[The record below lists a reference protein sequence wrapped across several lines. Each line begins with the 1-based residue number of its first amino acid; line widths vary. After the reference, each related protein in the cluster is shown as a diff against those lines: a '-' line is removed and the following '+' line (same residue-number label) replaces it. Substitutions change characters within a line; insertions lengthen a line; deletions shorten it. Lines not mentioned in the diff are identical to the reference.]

1 MPIIDVFIAMKKY
14 NKGTDPKTG
23 AEVDQPERLAGDDKY
38 PIPDWAKIQALAAL
52 NGSRVN
58 VYYEEEGTCNMRNFL
73 KSLKSRLRIV
83 VFAGHSWTDSRYRAN
98 GSLETG
104 GGIRVNQGQFMGT
117 FGITQARTRSD
128 GHNYGEYS
136 AIPIIKASRL
146 FFFSCNPGSDF
157 SSILRRHLSRG
168 SIAYYTYAGTDSQ
181 VWAPTVE
188 SGAYAAAK
196 AMILNHE
203 TEAVQAANKVLATYP
218 QYADGDKLKQVL
230 GTR

>member
-1 MPIIDVFIAMKKY
+1 MPIIDVFIAMKKLS
-14 NKGTDPKTG
+14 KETKPETG
-23 AEVDQPERLAGDDKY
+23 EEIDMPERLAGGQDY
-38 PIPDWAKIQALAAL
+38 PIPEWDNLQKLAVQQ
-52 NGSRVN
+52 GSRVN
-58 VYYEEEGTCNMRNFL
+58 IFYEEEGTCNMRNFL

-168 SIAYYTYAGTDSQ
+168 SIAYYTHAGTDSQ

-188 SGAYAAAK
+188 SGAYVVTAS
-196 AMILNHE
+196 MIFNQE
-203 TEAVQAANKVLATYP
+203 KEAVKDANQILANYP
-218 QYADGDKLKQVL
+218 KFANGDKLKQVL